1 MQTLTIKLLQDE
13 DGAVHSRVPE
23 LAEDG
28 VEVSDELAVLGAAVL
43 VFLND
48 TRVLQH
54 YMKIAENELERQGT
68 IEGESNEQE

>member
-23 LAEDG
+23 LTDDTAEL
-28 VEVSDELAVLGAAVL
+28 SDEMTVLGTAVM

-54 YMKIAENELERQGT
+54 YMKIAENELARQDK
-68 IEGESNEQE
+68 IEEGSNEQE